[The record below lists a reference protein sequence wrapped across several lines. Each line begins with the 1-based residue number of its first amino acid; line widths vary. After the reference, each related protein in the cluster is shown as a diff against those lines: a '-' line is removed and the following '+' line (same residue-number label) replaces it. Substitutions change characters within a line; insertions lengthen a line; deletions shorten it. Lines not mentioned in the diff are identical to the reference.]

1 MKKIPSVEFLLDRE
15 ESFVIVFSIS
25 LSFLL
30 IIVTERGTITYC
42 WRNLFWI
49 DLSVGSRNLIIDKR
63 CEIIMICRGNSE
75 KAKKI
80 SLSREVKEGKKVV
93 RERIKRTKRVAKRV
107 VKCNLKKEET
117 SSISTLEERREKKK
131 AESSG
136 WFIIQPA

>member
-1 MKKIPSVEFLLDRE
+1 MGLDARPISAQENYPCAFRYNSVNRLREGEVKKIPSVEFLLDRE

-63 CEIIMICRGNSE
+63 CEIIMSWKFGKSKENF
-75 KAKKI
+75 
-80 SLSREVKEGKKVV
+80 SLVK
-93 RERIKRTKRVAKRV
+93 
-107 VKCNLKKEET
+107 
-117 SSISTLEERREKKK
+117 
-131 AESSG
+131 
-136 WFIIQPA
+136 